1 MSDGAALTRPPGA
14 AWRRALGIAG
24 LGVAILACV
33 PDLAGI
39 ARGSEV
45 AQSLSYALMAMVA
58 PALIAIGVPWSTLS
72 AHGTAM
78 RRPIERLGTVRA
90 DRRGLALCLGVLVLD
105 LVVIVWWR
113 TPVLVDALARHPALV
128 LAESATLC
136 AAGTVLWLELVEAAP
151 LVPRSSRPRR
161 AVLAALAM
169 WTVWSVAYLEGMS
182 STGWYHAFHHVAGIG
197 LSAAAERELS
207 AALIWAV
214 AAVVFM
220 PVVFSN
226 LFRWLRAES
235 QAGTSEGGARPALGP
250 VAGSLH

>member
-1 MSDGAALTRPPGA
+1 MSDRVALTRPTGA
-14 AWRRALGIAG
+14 AWRRTLGVVG
-24 LGVAILACV
+24 LGVATLACV

-45 AQSLSYALMAMVA
+45 AQSFAFALMAMVA
-58 PALIAIGVPWSTLS
+58 PALIATGAPWSTLS
-72 AHGTAM
+72 AHDAAM
-78 RRPIERLGTVRA
+78 RRPIERLAARA
-90 DRRGLALCLGVLVLD
+90 ARRGPAGCLFVLVLD
-105 LVVIVWWR
+105 LVAIVWWR
-113 TPVLVDALARHPALV
+113 TPVLVDALARHPTLV

-136 AAGTVLWLELVEAAP
+136 AAGTVLWLELVEGAP
-151 LVPRSSRPRR
+151 FVPRSSRPRR

-169 WTVWSVAYLEGMS
+169 WTVWTVAYLEGMS

-207 AALIWAV
+207 AALIWAI

-235 QAGTSEGGARPALGP
+235 QAGTGGGARPVLGP
-250 VAGSLH
+250 VASSVP

>member
-14 AWRRALGIAG
+14 AWRRALGVAG
-24 LGVAILACV
+24 LAVAALACV

-45 AQSLSYALMAMVA
+45 AQTLAYALMAMVA
-58 PALIAIGVPWSTLS
+58 PALIAIGASWSTRV
-72 AHGTAM
+72 AHGAAM
-78 RRPIERLGTVRA
+78 RRPIERLAAARA
-90 DRRGLALCLGVLVLD
+90 DRHGLAACLGVLVLD
-105 LVVIVWWR
+105 LVAIVWWR

-128 LAESATLC
+128 LVESLTLC
-136 AAGTVLWLELVEAAP
+136 AAGTVLWLELVS
-151 LVPRSSRPRR
+151 RSSGPRR
-161 AVLAALAM
+161 AVLAAFAM
-169 WTVWSVAYLEGMS
+169 WTVWTVAYLEGMS

-207 AALIWAV
+207 AALLWAV

-226 LFRWLRAES
+226 LFGWLRAES
-235 QAGTSEGGARPALGP
+235 QAGTSGSGARPVLGP
-250 VAGSLH
+250 AASSLP